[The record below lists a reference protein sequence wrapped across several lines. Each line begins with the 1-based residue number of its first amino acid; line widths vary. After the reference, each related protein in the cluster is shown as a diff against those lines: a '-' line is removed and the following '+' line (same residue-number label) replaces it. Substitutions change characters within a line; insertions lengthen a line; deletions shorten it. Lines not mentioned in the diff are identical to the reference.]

1 MDHKELLHAQSLHA
15 IMKWFTTMLS
25 KETVNGFSY
34 VRQVHRNL
42 EGLSP
47 SNRAQNHPPVGKSV
61 GFGTF
66 FHTSSSS
73 ETSWKDRKLS
83 TVKDQ
88 NGLLVSLFTWFNPLG
103 DSEADRDDF
112 SYSLKSLFKTVYQTG
127 NRDTN
132 GLIKQYNSVCNFY
145 IILYVFLMQYPLSTW
160 GDFSRD
166 CICSSNFLRV
176 ASAFWLESSFS
187 MGQNC
192 PAFILVG

>member
-47 SNRAQNHPPVGKSV
+47 SNRAQNRPPVGKSV

-88 NGLLVSLFTWFNPLG
+88 NGLLVSLYIYIYIYINSF
-103 DSEADRDDF
+103 EYI
-112 SYSLKSLFKTVYQTG
+112 YSKEFGYWGISVGFYETFY
-127 NRDTN
+127 
-132 GLIKQYNSVCNFY
+132 LI
-145 IILYVFLMQYPLSTW
+145 
-160 GDFSRD
+160 
-166 CICSSNFLRV
+166 
-176 ASAFWLESSFS
+176 
-187 MGQNC
+187 
-192 PAFILVG
+192 